1 MIAFVFPGQGSQA
14 PGMGRD
20 VAEAYPAAREVFA
33 QADAALGFGLSE
45 ICHRGSRQDLALTA
59 NTQPAILSTSVALL
73 RALGERGRRPDFV
86 AGHSLGE
93 YSALVAAGALEF
105 TDAVRL
111 VRRRG
116 RFMQEAVPV
125 GKGSMAAILGLGAG
139 PLEEVCREAAQGQ
152 VVSAANLNSPQ
163 QVVIAGHRAAV
174 DRACRLARSRGARRA
189 LRLPVSA
196 PFHCALMEPARQRLK
211 PILEE
216 TRFADLACPLI
227 NNVDGRAVTAGA
239 EARDGLIRQVTAP
252 VQWRRSVEALWEM
265 GARTF
270 VEVGPGRVLS
280 RLIRQIVPGAETM
293 WIGNRAEVESYV

>member
-1 MIAFVFPGQGSQA
+1 MIAFVFPGQGSQT
-14 PGMGRD
+14 PGMGLD
-20 VAEAYPAAREVFA
+20 VAESYPAAQEVFD

-59 NTQPAILSTSVALL
+59 NTQPAILTTSVALL
-73 RALGERGRRPDFV
+73 RALGEGGRRPDFV

-125 GKGSMAAILGLGAG
+125 GEGSMAAILGLDAG
-139 PLEEVCREAAQGQ
+139 PLEEVCREAAEDQ
-152 VVSAANLNSPQ
+152 VVSAANLNSSQ

-196 PFHCALMEPARQRLK
+196 PFHCSLMAPAGRRLK
-211 PILEE
+211 PLLEE
-216 TRFADLACPLI
+216 TRFEDLACPLV
-227 NNVDGRAVTAGA
+227 NNVDARAVTTGA
-239 EARDGLIRQVTAP
+239 EAREGLIRQVTAP

-280 RLIRQIVPGAETM
+280 RLIRQIVPDAEVM
-293 WIGNRAEVESYV
+293 WIGSRAEVEGYE

>member
-1 MIAFVFPGQGSQA
+1 
-14 PGMGRD
+14 MGLD
-20 VAEAYPAAREVFA
+20 VAEAYSAAREIFA

-59 NTQPAILSTSVALL
+59 NTQPAILTTSVALL

-93 YSALVAAGALEF
+93 YSALVAAESVEF

-125 GKGSMAAILGLGAG
+125 GEGSMAAILGLDAG
-139 PLEEVCREAAQGQ
+139 PLDKVCREAAEGQ

-196 PFHCALMEPARQRLK
+196 PFHCSLMEPARQRLM
-211 PILEE
+211 PLLEE
-216 TRFADLACPLI
+216 TRFEDLACPLV

-239 EARDGLIRQVTAP
+239 EAREGLIRQVTAP

-280 RLIRQIVPGAETM
+280 RLIRQTVPDAEVM
-293 WIGNRAEVESYV
+293 WIGNRAEVEDYV

>member
-1 MIAFVFPGQGSQA
+1 
-14 PGMGRD
+14 MGLD
-20 VAEAYPAAREVFA
+20 VAEAYPTAREAFA

-59 NTQPAILSTSVALL
+59 NTQPAILTTSVALL

-93 YSALVAAGALEF
+93 YSALVAAGAVEF

-125 GKGSMAAILGLGAG
+125 GEGSMAAILGLDAG
-139 PLEEVCREAAQGQ
+139 PLDKVCREAADGQ

-196 PFHCALMEPARQRLK
+196 PFHCSLMEPARQRLM
-211 PILEE
+211 PLLEE
-216 TRFADLACPLI
+216 TRFEDLACPLV

-239 EARDGLIRQVTAP
+239 EARAGLIRQVTAP

-280 RLIRQIVPGAETM
+280 RLIRQTVPDAEVM
-293 WIGNRAEVESYV
+293 WIGNRAEVEDYV

>member
-1 MIAFVFPGQGSQA
+1 MIAFVFPGQGSQT
-14 PGMGRD
+14 PGMGLD
-20 VAEAYPAAREVFA
+20 VAEAYPAAQEVFDR
-33 QADAALGFGLSE
+33 ADAELGFGLSE
-45 ICHRGSRQDLALTA
+45 ICHRGSRRDLALTA
-59 NTQPAILSTSVALL
+59 NTQPAILTTSVALL

-93 YSALVAAGALEF
+93 YSALVVAGALEF

-111 VRRRG
+111 VRQRG

-125 GKGSMAAILGLGAG
+125 GVGSMAAILGLDVG
-139 PLEEVCREAAQGQ
+139 PLEEVCREAAEGE

-163 QVVIAGHRAAV
+163 QVVIAGHVDAV

-196 PFHCALMEPARQRLK
+196 PFHCSLMDPARQRLE
-211 PILEE
+211 PLLEE
-216 TRFADLACPLI
+216 TQFEDLACPLI
-227 NNVDGRAVTAGA
+227 NNVAGRAVTTGA
-239 EARDGLIRQVTAP
+239 EAREGLIRQVTAP
-252 VQWRRSVEALWEM
+252 VQWRRSVEALWEL

-280 RLIRQIVPGAETM
+280 RLIRQIVPEAEVM
-293 WIGNRAEVESYV
+293 WIGNRAEVEAYD